1 MKLLLEIEL
10 DESGIEFSP
19 VESSIALGE
28 LFKAMKE
35 YHVKI
40 KQFSLEF

>member
-10 DESGIEFSP
+10 DEASLILSP
-19 VESSIALGE
+19 GDSSVSLNAL
-28 LFKAMKE
+28 FRAMKE